1 MSQRG
6 VLSGRPSALNKPTC
20 LPLLRFAQVLSI
32 TLTNQ
37 REYAPFGISDDHCQ
51 KTDKRHRKVIRKE
64 LTFLDIREA
73 VLDGQK
79 VFDAFVITGKLL
91 STKNLNAD
99 YEK

>member
-1 MSQRG
+1 MTT
-6 VLSGRPSALNKPTC
+6 AK
-20 LPLLRFAQVLSI
+20 
-32 TLTNQ
+32 
-37 REYAPFGISDDHCQ
+37 